1 MERLRRENKKKASVA
16 ELRKLKK
23 QVGAEDDGGSEGG
36 QKGALMPG
44 KDKGQGGRRSEQ
56 EMLALQRQLARLE
69 QRQEEYGEYFQVMV
83 PNSPQAV
90 QDEIE
95 RKFRE
100 RKKKEESMRSLEF
113 QGVRREL
120 YGELEAPVAKSW
132 TVDEV
137 VVWFQGL
144 VLTPFKLPS
153 VVISNCYEYNINGA
167 SLLMLDHESLKDLGI
182 EKSLLRTKLLG
193 LISDL

>member
-23 QVGAEDDGGSEGG
+23 QVGAEDGGSAGG
-36 QKGALMPG
+36 QVGALMPG
-44 KDKGQGGRRSEQ
+44 KDKGQRGRSEQ
-56 EMLALQRQLARLE
+56 EILALQRQLARLE

-100 RKKKEESMRSLEF
+100 RKKKEETMRSLEF

-132 TVDEV
+132 SVDEV

-167 SLLMLDHESLKDLGI
+167 SLFDA
-182 EKSLLRTKLLG
+182 
-193 LISDL
+193 

>member
-23 QVGAEDDGGSEGG
+23 QVGAEDGGSTGG
-36 QKGALMPG
+36 QVGALMPG
-44 KDKGQGGRRSEQ
+44 KDKGQGGGRSVQ
-56 EMLALQRQLARLE
+56 EMLRLQKELARLE
-69 QRQEEYGEYFQVMV
+69 QRLEEHGEYFEAIV
-83 PNSPQAV
+83 PNSPPVV

-153 VVISNCYEYNINGA
+153 IVISNCYEYNINGA